1 MICVHNVVAA
11 SAAAGLAGK
20 EGSLIRKLLLPMT
33 FYVFIT
39 GAAGYMILYGM
50 GFNMGTLLFGGI
62 VAGLIITIIL
72 QTRKTRVYEKEER
85 KSI

>member
-1 MICVHNVVAA
+1 
-11 SAAAGLAGK
+11 
-20 EGSLIRKLLLPMT
+20 
-33 FYVFIT
+33 
-39 GAAGYMILYGM
+39 MILYGI
-50 GFNMGTLLFGGI
+50 GFNIGTLLFGGI